1 MVISSLLRIHPRFMR
16 SVHLERDFKDPN
28 SSLGYILTPV
38 AQQALERITTGFRAN
53 STQRAWRIAGDYGSG
68 KTDFALVLA
77 RIAEASKDQLPKDL
91 RRFAGA
97 STFGAALATGDNEP
111 LGVTVLRAL
120 GVKWDGRRSRPD
132 TEEVL
137 QAVRDCVAIARRHH
151 HAGLLLILDEL
162 GKNLEF
168 AARNPEF
175 EDVFLLQRL
184 AEEAARSG
192 DKAFVIVATL
202 HQGVAAYATRLD
214 SAAKRE
220 WDKVAGRFEE
230 IVYAQPIEQVAALVA
245 ATLNVDADRIPA
257 AQRTESSAAMTASLK
272 TGIYGSSAPVSLEN
286 LGPKIF
292 PLHPTTLP
300 VLVRTMRQ
308 FGQNERSLFS
318 FVSSAEPMALQQHAS
333 QSVESAGHYRIH
345 HLFDY
350 VRLNLLPTIT
360 TGNSHTHWGVIEAV
374 LASTHVDTA
383 EEEAV
388 LKTVAMLS
396 LLDAPD
402 LPATEEIISASVGG
416 AKKAVDDAIKSLR
429 ARAVIYER
437 GTVKGLC
444 LWPHTSV
451 NLDELFAKAVE
462 ATSGSGDGIK
472 RFCDHVR
479 SEHLVPRAFYARTG
493 TLRYAEVKLIPASG
507 LNDLLANQP
516 QLNGEGADLNLRVI
530 VPADRAQQRIAK
542 QTLHERKS
550 GLAKG
555 LFVAVAEPPDPA
567 VAALSDLE
575 AWEWVMRNTPHL
587 SGDRFARE
595 ELSRQINQ
603 ARRNLRI
610 RIGGL
615 DNLAIPTGKSIEWFY
630 NGTSSPKELA
640 TGRDLLTFLGDRCR
654 RIYSEAP
661 KVLNELINRR
671 SPSSAAVGART
682 KLAEAMATASDK
694 AHLGMD
700 DTKRPAEMA
709 LYLSILKEGGFHVET
724 KSGWMFRIPTPDS
737 DRCNLLPSLA
747 LITDTLKA
755 KGIDA
760 LVPVPEVLRALS
772 LPPFGVREGLQPF
785 ILAIYLA
792 THHQRV
798 ALYEDGTYLHEVGG
812 DVFLRITKE
821 PEFFS
826 LQYCELSGV
835 RADVFSKLLRLLSID
850 ARDATKTDLIDL
862 VRPLA
867 VFIGREV
874 PEYCRKTN
882 NLPAAAVAVRRALLD
897 GREPVKLVFTT
908 LPEACGL
915 PPIGGDGLKTP
926 DELAARLRTALHEIR
941 TAYPKLIERLRNAI
955 CAAFDVEAKTS
966 AARRTIADRAAQL
979 AAAVTEPALKAFALR
994 LADTALDDRAWVES
1008 VANLLARKSPERWLD
1023 NDETEFHHQLEIAA
1037 GRFKRTEMT
1046 FIGTTMKLNGHAC
1059 RIAIT
1064 KSDGSEVGDLVDWN
1078 GMDESRIAPVETEIQ
1093 QILSKHGRHGL
1104 AAAMRAIWTEL
1115 NAVEKSKKP

>member
-1 MVISSLLRIHPRFMR
+1 
-16 SVHLERDFKDPN
+16 
-28 SSLGYILTPV
+28 
-38 AQQALERITTGFRAN
+38 
-53 STQRAWRIAGDYGSG
+53 
-68 KTDFALVLA
+68 
-77 RIAEASKDQLPKDL
+77 
-91 RRFAGA
+91 
-97 STFGAALATGDNEP
+97 
-111 LGVTVLRAL
+111 
-120 GVKWDGRRSRPD
+120 
-132 TEEVL
+132 
-137 QAVRDCVAIARRHH
+137 
-151 HAGLLLILDEL
+151 
-162 GKNLEF
+162 
-168 AARNPEF
+168 
-175 EDVFLLQRL
+175 
-184 AEEAARSG
+184 
-192 DKAFVIVATL
+192 
-202 HQGVAAYATRLD
+202 
-214 SAAKRE
+214 
-220 WDKVAGRFEE
+220 
-230 IVYAQPIEQVAALVA
+230 
-245 ATLNVDADRIPA
+245 
-257 AQRTESSAAMTASLK
+257 
-272 TGIYGSSAPVSLEN
+272 
-286 LGPKIF
+286 
-292 PLHPTTLP
+292 
-300 VLVRTMRQ
+300 
-308 FGQNERSLFS
+308 
-318 FVSSAEPMALQQHAS
+318 
-333 QSVESAGHYRIH
+333 
-345 HLFDY
+345 
-350 VRLNLLPTIT
+350 
-360 TGNSHTHWGVIEAV
+360 

-402 LPATEEIISASVGG
+402 LPATEEIVSASVGG
-416 AKKAVDDAIKSLR
+416 AKKAVDAAIKSLR
-429 ARAVIYER
+429 ARGAIYER

-462 ATSGSGDGIK
+462 ATSGGGDGIK

-507 LNDLLANQP
+507 LNDLLASQP

-530 VPADRAQQRIAK
+530 VPADRAQQRIAR

-575 AWEWVMRNTPHL
+575 AWEWVMRNTPQL

-694 AHLGMD
+694 PHLGMD

-709 LYLSILKEGGFHVET
+709 LYLSILRGGGFHVEGE
-724 KSGWMFRIPTPDS
+724 SGWMFRVPTPEKDQ
-737 DRCNLLPSLA
+737 CNLLPSLA
-747 LITDTLKA
+747 LITETLRA
-755 KGIDA
+755 KGTDA
-760 LVPVPEVLRALS
+760 LVPVPEILRALS

-821 PEFFS
+821 PEFFYI
-826 LQYCELSGV
+826 QYCELSGV
-835 RADVFSKLLRLLSID
+835 RADVFTKLLHLLKID
-850 ARDATKTDLIDL
+850 PRDASKTDLIDL

-867 VFIGREV
+867 VFISQEV

-915 PPIGGDGLKTP
+915 PPIGKDGLKTP
-926 DELAARLRTALHEIR
+926 DELAARLRTAMHEVR

-955 CAAFDVEAKTS
+955 CAAFDVEAKTP
-966 AARRTIADRAAQL
+966 AARRNIADRAAQL

-994 LADTALDDRAWVES
+994 LADTALDDRTWVES

>member
-1 MVISSLLRIHPRFMR
+1 MR
-16 SVHLERDFKDPN
+16 SVHLERDFKDPS

-38 AQQALERITTGFRAN
+38 AQQAIERITAGFQTN

-68 KTDFALVLA
+68 KTDFALALA
-77 RIAEASKDQLPKDL
+77 RVAEGSRNELPKDL
-91 RRFAGA
+91 RRFIGRK
-97 STFGAALATGDNEP
+97 TFGAVLATGDREP

-120 GVKWDGRRSRPD
+120 GLKWDGRRGQPD

-137 QAVRDCVAIARRHH
+137 LAVRDCVAIAKMRRHT
-151 HAGLLLILDEL
+151 GLLLILDEL
-162 GKNLEF
+162 GKNLEY
-168 AARNPEF
+168 AARNPES

-192 DKAFVIVATL
+192 YNAFVIVATL
-202 HQGVAAYATRLD
+202 HQGVAAYAAGLD
-214 SAAKRE
+214 SAARRE

-230 IVYAQPIEQVAALVA
+230 IVYAQPIEQVTALVA
-245 ATLNVDADRIPA
+245 ATLNVETSRLPDAL
-257 AQRTESSAAMTASLK
+257 TKESNVAMTIALK
-272 TGIYGSSAPVSLEN
+272 TGIYGPTTPVSLAD

-318 FVSSAEPMALQQHAS
+318 FVSSAEPMALQQHSA
-333 QSVESAGHYRIH
+333 QQAESAGYYRIH
-345 HLFDY
+345 HLFDF

-360 TGNSHTHWGVIEAV
+360 AGNSHTHWGVIESV
-374 LASTHVDTA
+374 LASTPGETP
-383 EEEAV
+383 EEQAV

-402 LPATEEIISASVGG
+402 LPATEEIVSASVGG
-416 AKKAVDDAIKSLR
+416 VPKAVDDAVKTLR
-429 ARAVIYER
+429 ARGVIYER

-451 NLDELFAKAVE
+451 NLDDLFAKAVE
-462 ATSGSGDGIK
+462 ATSSTGDGIK
-472 RFCDHVR
+472 RLCDHVR

-493 TLRYAEVKLIPASG
+493 TLRYAAAKLVPARN

-516 QLNGEGADLNLRVI
+516 QLDGEGADLNLRVI
-530 VPADRAQQRIAK
+530 LPADRAQQRSAREI
-542 QTLHERKS
+542 LRERKAS
-550 GLAKG
+550 LAKG
-555 LFVAVAEPPDPA
+555 LFVAVVEPPDQ
-567 VAALSDLE
+567 AATALTDLV
-575 AWEWVMRNTPHL
+575 AWEWVMRNTPQL
-587 SGDRFARE
+587 SGDRYARE
-595 ELSRQINQ
+595 EVSRQINQ
-603 ARRNLRI
+603 AKRNLRI
-610 RIGGL
+610 RLGGL

-640 TGRDLLTFLGDRCR
+640 TGRELLTFLGKRCQ
-654 RIYSEAP
+654 RIYSESP
-661 KVLNELINRR
+661 MVLNELINRR

-682 KLAEAMATASDK
+682 KLAEAMATASDIP
-694 AHLGMD
+694 HLGMD
-700 DTKRPAEMA
+700 DSKRPAEMA
-709 LYLSILKEGGFHVET
+709 LYLSILKQGGFHVET
-724 KSGWMFRIPTPDS
+724 ESGWMFRVPAPGE
-737 DRCNLLPSLA
+737 DRCNFLPSLA

-835 RADVFSKLLRLLSID
+835 RANVFSKLLRLLQID
-850 ARDATKTDLIDL
+850 ARDATKKDLIDL

-867 VFIGREV
+867 VFIGREI

-897 GREPVKLVFTT
+897 AREPVKLVFTT
-908 LPEACGL
+908 LPKACGL
-915 PPIGGDGLKTP
+915 PPVGEDGLKTP

-941 TAYPKLIERLRNAI
+941 TAYPKLIERLRDAI
-955 CAAFDVEAKTS
+955 CAAFDVEAKAP
-966 AARRTIADRAAQL
+966 AARRNIADRAAQL
-979 AAAVTEPALKAFALR
+979 AAAVTEPSLKAFALR
-994 LADTALDDRAWVES
+994 LADTALNDRAWVES

-1023 NDETEFHHQLEIAA
+1023 NDETEFHHQLDIAA

-1046 FIGTTMKLNGHAC
+1046 FIGTTRKLNGHAC

-1078 GMDESRIAPVETEIQ
+1078 GMDESRIGPVETEFQ

-1104 AAAMRAIWTEL
+1104 AAAMRALWTEL